1 MMFGDLLN
9 FSRMADGIRALSRS
23 QAMIEFS
30 PQGLVLNANENFCKA
45 MGYRLDD
52 IIGEHHSMFCEPEF
66 TQSPDYVK
74 FWKDLAAGAF
84 KSGQFRRRSKAG
96 QDVWLEA
103 SYNPVFHG
111 SKVVRILKIASDIT
125 VTKCASLHDA
135 NRLRAIDQSQAIIEF
150 TPDGEIVTANERFLA
165 AVGYELAEIVGKHHR
180 MFMLPA
186 EGASDEYGRFWERL
200 KAGETVIDNFLRIGK
215 GGRKVWIQAAYTPI
229 FNSRG
234 KVYRVIK
241 VATDVTARMES
252 VSVLGRGIGRLAS
265 GDLAV
270 RITERLDPALEQT
283 RADFNAAAAAL
294 DQIIAAIKSAAGSLS
309 ANADVIR
316 AANDDLAKGAE
327 HQAAAVEETAAAL
340 EQIRTTVSDTSQRAG
355 EAKRL
360 TSETRQAAENAG
372 SIVGQAVE
380 AMAGIEQSAREISQI
395 IGVIDEI
402 AFQTNLLALNAGVEA
417 ARAGEAGKGFAVVAQ
432 EVRELA
438 QRSAKAAKE
447 ITGLIARSSESV
459 RQGVELVNQTG
470 DALGQIVGQVQ
481 KVDLNVSAIAT
492 ASKEQSTGIHEISGA
507 IHAID
512 SGSQQSAARVEEANA
527 ASRQL
532 ADEAEVLREMIS
544 HFSTTGSFKA
554 EHQRLVA

>member
-1 MMFGDLLN
+1 MFGDLLN
-9 FSRMADGIRALSRS
+9 FSRMADGVRAIWRS

-45 MGYRLDD
+45 MGYRLDE
-52 IIGEHHSMFCEPEF
+52 IIGEHHSKFCETEF
-66 TQSPDYVK
+66 TQSPDYK
-74 FWKDLAAGAF
+74 AFWRDLAAGQF
-84 KSGQFRRRSKAG
+84 KSGQFRRRPKAG

-150 TPDGEIVTANERFLA
+150 TPDGEIVTANERFLT
-165 AVGYELAEIVGKHHR
+165 AVGYELEDIVGKHHR

-186 EGASDEYGRFWERL
+186 EAASNEYGQFWERL

-215 GGRKVWIQAAYTPI
+215 GGRKVWMQAAYTPI
-229 FNSRG
+229 FDSRG
-234 KVYRVIK
+234 TVYRVIK
-241 VATDVTARMES
+241 VAIDVTARMES
-252 VSVLGRGIGRLAS
+252 VSVLGRGIGSLAA
-265 GDLAV
+265 GNLAT
-270 RITERLDPALEQT
+270 RIPNKIDPALEQT

-294 DQIIAAIKSAAGSLS
+294 DQIVSAIKSAAGSLS
-309 ANADVIR
+309 ANAEVIR
-316 AANDDLAKGAE
+316 TANDDLAKGAE

-340 EQIRTTVSDTSQRAG
+340 EQIRTTVNDTSQRAG

-360 TSETRQAAENAG
+360 TSETRQAAEKAG
-372 SIVGQAVE
+372 SIVGRAVE

-447 ITGLIARSSESV
+447 IKELIVKSTAGV
-459 RQGVELVNQTG
+459 QQGVTLVNQTG
-470 DALGQIVGQVQ
+470 EALGQIVGQVQ
-481 KVDLNVSAIAT
+481 EVDVNVSAIAT
-492 ASKEQSTGIHEISGA
+492 ASQEQSTGIHEISGA

-512 SGSQQSAARVEEANA
+512 SGSQQSAALLEEANA
-527 ASRQL
+527 AGRQL
-532 ADEAEVLREMIS
+532 ADEAEALREMIS
-544 HFSTTGSFKA
+544 HFSTTGSFEA
-554 EHQRLVA
+554 DRQRNAA

>member
-1 MMFGDLLN
+1 MFGDLLN

-30 PQGLVLNANENFCKA
+30 PEGLVLNANENFCKA
-45 MGYRLDD
+45 MGYRLDE

-74 FWKDLAAGAF
+74 FWKDLAAGEF
-84 KSGQFRRRSKAG
+84 KSGQFRRRSKGG

-150 TPDGEIVTANERFLA
+150 TPDGEIVTANERFLTA
-165 AVGYELAEIVGKHHR
+165 MGYELAEIVGKHHR

-186 EGASDEYGRFWERL
+186 EAASEEYGRFWERL
-200 KAGETVIDNFLRIGK
+200 NGGETVIDNFLRIGK

-229 FNSRG
+229 SNSRG

-270 RITERLDPALEQT
+270 RIADRLDPALEQT

-340 EQIRTTVSDTSQRAG
+340 EQIRTTVNDTSQRAG

-372 SIVGQAVE
+372 SIVGRAVE

-438 QRSAKAAKE
+438 QRSATAAKE
-447 ITGLIARSSESV
+447 IKALIAKSSAGVS
-459 RQGVELVNQTG
+459 QGVMLVNQTG
-470 DALGQIVGQVQ
+470 EALGHIVFQVAE
-481 KVDLNVSAIAT
+481 VDVNVSAIAT

-507 IHAID
+507 VHALD
-512 SGSQQSAARVEEANA
+512 SGSQHSAARIEEANA

-544 HFSTTGSFKA
+544 HFSTTGSFGSERERFA
-554 EHQRLVA
+554 A